1 MGGTIMALP
10 NKTFVFNYNA
20 ANYDPQTN
28 TFPKTNGQLFNEDL
42 VLMSAIPQTAISE
55 DHVYFA
61 GSDWDARMDFEFN
74 NKQENIFNRDSSN
87 TTFTFIYKTG
97 RFNSNDNLFANRA
110 DEYNYM
116 VRGDVF
122 HTYDNGYLYLDPPEL
137 NLQYCVIR
145 VWNDGHTERKFVD
158 ASGNTLSAV
167 TASSITWGGTSIG
180 GSFFAGQTGGGEQ
193 FQGDFYWMY
202 CSLETLTDAEVN
214 QVIRFND
221 NPGAISVNPSSL
233 NVDYT
238 GLTTAVTLD
247 MESGTSWSAT
257 SVPSWVNLSATAGT
271 DAASITVT
279 VSRNNGAQP
288 RTGTVVFEDTEENTA
303 ELLINQAK
311 HPAIVPVNN
320 LYLGD
325 KLVD

>member
-1 MGGTIMALP
+1 MALP

-20 ANYDPQTN
+20 ANFIADRHA
-28 TFPKTNGQLFNEDL
+28 FPKTPGQLYDYDM
-42 VLMSAIPQTAISE
+42 VLLTEMPQTAISE
-55 DHVYFA
+55 DHVYFP
-61 GSDWDARMDFEFN
+61 GNISDAYTPVNFGDESRN
-74 NKQENIFNRDSSN
+74 PFNRDSNN

-97 RFNSNDNLFANRA
+97 RFNSEDNLFANRA
-110 DEYNYM
+110 DDYNYM
-116 VRGDVF
+116 VRGNKF
-122 HTYDNGYLYLDPPEL
+122 HTSDSDYLYLDPPEL

-145 VWNDGHTERKFVD
+145 VWNDGHAERKFVD
-158 ASGNTLSAV
+158 ANGNTISAT
-167 TASSITWGGTSIG
+167 TASTISWGGHSQGIA
-180 GSFFAGQTGGGEQ
+180 FFAGQLGGGEE
-193 FQGDFYWMY
+193 FHGDFYWMY
-202 CSLETLTDAEVN
+202 CSLETLSDAEVN
-214 QVIRFND
+214 QVISYND
-221 NPGAISVNPSSL
+221 NPGSISVNPSSL

-257 SVPSWVNLSATAGT
+257 SVPSWINLSATAGT
-271 DAASITVT
+271 DAASITVV
-279 VSRNNGAQP
+279 VSRNNNAQP
-288 RTGTVVFEDTEENTA
+288 RTGIVVFEDAEENAA